1 MINPIV
7 GVLYHWLGGVAAG
20 SFYVPYKGVK
30 RWSWETY
37 WLVGGVFSWILCPG
51 AFALLL
57 TEDLLGVIGR
67 QTAGTLISTY
77 LFGVLWGIGGL
88 TFGLTI
94 RYLGISLGVGVAL
107 GFCAAFGTLLP
118 PILKSFISTVPVPE
132 TIGQILAS
140 APGRIT
146 LAGIVV
152 CLLGI
157 GIAALAG
164 LTKEREMSVKEKSG
178 TIAEFNFRKGVLLAV
193 FSGIMS
199 ACFAFALTAGHPIGE
214 ASIAAGTHPLWS
226 GLPKLVVVLL
236 GGFTTNF
243 AWCMFLNVR
252 HGTGYQFLARNAR
265 PEHAGLIAAS
275 GEPATTM
282 QAHHG
287 VADLRIP
294 RAGNYF
300 FSALAGIT
308 WYFQFF
314 FYTMGETQMGDF
326 GFASWTLHMAS
337 IIVVSTVWGWIFKE
351 WKGASRK
358 AHAYLVLGIGTLVLS
373 TVIIGIG
380 TFLKSSGSTPSL
392 GAAKNERLWE
402 DNFSQAQVGGAWS
415 LPLSPFGL
423 ADGVLHGWQGR
434 GMLHALMPRFTGPTL
449 VSTGDQNRKRIPRG
463 GYLTEYMPAS
473 VRSLL
478 ALPLGTASLT
488 SPAQPPSPTG
498 APDATVALDSNEG
511 GEEDSSFYYARV
523 APALERTCVSCHN
536 PNKVRGGLRL
546 DTLVHLMEGGDSGD
560 SIVPG
565 KLTDSELYR
574 RITLPHD
581 DEEFMPSDGKKP
593 LSPVETKW
601 IELWIAAGASET
613 APLSDFSDAP
623 PPPLLAGAGMPAW
636 APDYRSKLDVADAL
650 AKKLG
655 IRVVARSQRP
665 TDGLIVRTAS
675 SPANCT
681 DETLGA
687 LSLLSE
693 VIVDA
698 ELARTQITDTGLAA
712 LSGWKNLRRL
722 DLTATAITVE
732 GLRSILELE
741 KLEFLNLTDTP
752 TDWTKLPPELTQR
765 AGLKIYGISGS
776 KD

>member
-1 MINPIV
+1 
-7 GVLYHWLGGVAAG
+7 
-20 SFYVPYKGVK
+20 
-30 RWSWETY
+30 
-37 WLVGGVFSWILCPG
+37 
-51 AFALLL
+51 
-57 TEDLLGVIGR
+57 
-67 QTAGTLISTY
+67 
-77 LFGVLWGIGGL
+77 
-88 TFGLTI
+88 
-94 RYLGISLGVGVAL
+94 
-107 GFCAAFGTLLP
+107 
-118 PILKSFISTVPVPE
+118 
-132 TIGQILAS
+132 
-140 APGRIT
+140 
-146 LAGIVV
+146 
-152 CLLGI
+152 
-157 GIAALAG
+157 
-164 LTKEREMSVKEKSG
+164 
-178 TIAEFNFRKGVLLAV
+178 
-193 FSGIMS
+193 
-199 ACFAFALTAGHPIGE
+199 
-214 ASIAAGTHPLWS
+214 
-226 GLPKLVVVLL
+226 
-236 GGFTTNF
+236 
-243 AWCMFLNVR
+243 
-252 HGTGYQFLARNAR
+252 
-265 PEHAGLIAAS
+265 
-275 GEPATTM
+275 
-282 QAHHG
+282 
-287 VADLRIP
+287 
-294 RAGNYF
+294 
-300 FSALAGIT
+300 
-308 WYFQFF
+308 
-314 FYTMGETQMGDF
+314 
-326 GFASWTLHMAS
+326 
-337 IIVVSTVWGWIFKE
+337 
-351 WKGASRK
+351 
-358 AHAYLVLGIGTLVLS
+358 
-373 TVIIGIG
+373 
-380 TFLKSSGSTPSL
+380 
-392 GAAKNERLWE
+392 
-402 DNFSQAQVGGAWS
+402 
-415 LPLSPFGL
+415 
-423 ADGVLHGWQGR
+423 
-434 GMLHALMPRFTGPTL
+434 
-449 VSTGDQNRKRIPRG
+449 
-463 GYLTEYMPAS
+463 MPAS

-478 ALPLGTASLT
+478 ALPLGTAALT

-732 GLRSILELE
+732 GLKSILELE

-765 AGLKIYGISGS
+765 AGLKIYGLSGS